1 MVATLRDYLRI
12 EYRVK
17 EGKEKDFNKDTIKG
31 STPKVPQ
38 QTNFTDC
45 GVYVLQYVESFFQ
58 VTINKLFTV
67 GCVCICNVQKFNF
80 SVPCICVLFHTNR
93 GYPNIKKFL
102 SYSCPSLQ

>member
-58 VTINKLFTV
+58 VTINKLFTCRL
-67 GCVCICNVQKFNF
+67 CVH
-80 SVPCICVLFHTNR
+80 L
-93 GYPNIKKFL
+93 
-102 SYSCPSLQ
+102 